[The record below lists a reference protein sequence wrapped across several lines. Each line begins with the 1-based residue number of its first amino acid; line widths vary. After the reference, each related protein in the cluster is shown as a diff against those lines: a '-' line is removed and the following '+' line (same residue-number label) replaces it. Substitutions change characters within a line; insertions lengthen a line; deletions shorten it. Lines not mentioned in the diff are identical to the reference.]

1 MVNDEQL
8 KDVCIYTTKKKA
20 DLISAIQGGGK
31 GTYSIKTR
39 MVSAASLLERCK
51 SRGLALP
58 VIISD
63 AAICM
68 NLVARGVLT
77 SVVVGEDGTDYSF
90 ENLTRIRGGHKLSD
104 LRLALN
110 GKNISEDFI
119 RAYAICHRP
128 GFI

>member
-1 MVNDEQL
+1 MVSDDQL

-39 MVSAASLLERCK
+39 MVRAVSLLERCK

-63 AAICM
+63 ADICM
-68 NLVARGVLT
+68 NLVAHGLLT
-77 SVVVGEDGTDYSF
+77 SIVVGEDGTDYSF
-90 ENLTRIRGGHKLSD
+90 ENLTRIRGSHKLSN
-104 LRLALN
+104 LRLVSSGN
-110 GKNISEDFI
+110 NISEDYI

>member
-1 MVNDEQL
+1 MINDDQL
-8 KDVCIYTTKKKA
+8 KDVCIYTTKKKT

-39 MVSAASLLERCK
+39 MVRAVSLLERCK

-68 NLVARGVLT
+68 NLVAHGLLT
-77 SVVVGEDGTDYSF
+77 SIIVGEDGTNYSF
-90 ENLTRIRGGHKLSD
+90 ENLTRIQGSHKLSE
-104 LRLALN
+104 LRLISI
-110 GKNISEDFI
+110 GKNISKDFI
-119 RAYAICHRP
+119 RPYAICYRP
-128 GFI
+128 LFI